1 MHTWKGQLEIFHS
14 SSSVEGQRPRC
25 KKLLELTS
33 VQMGRATKSA
43 QIGSKYRT
51 IDSRPWRAQIEQ
63 FLFRRLFIISN
74 GRQHANVM
82 GCHHTD
88 PSTFFPSADRTLW
101 CPTSSIL
108 LPWVH
113 KHQAQSTSH
122 QTVSLEAADL
132 DLSKVKS
139 YSGLIRLAQM
149 PNDGRGPS
157 THADAIA
164 RFEGCSISARRLVSC
179 ASPGI

>member
-1 MHTWKGQLEIFHS
+1 MQE
-14 SSSVEGQRPRC
+14 
-25 KKLLELTS
+25 LLELTS

-101 CPTSSIL
+101 CPTSAFCFHGCTSIK
-108 LPWVH
+108 H
-113 KHQAQSTSH
+113 KAQSSDR
-122 QTVSLEAADL
+122 QSRAADL
-132 DLSKVKS
+132 DLSKVKF
-139 YSGLIRLAQM
+139 IFWPDQAC
-149 PNDGRGPS
+149 P
-157 THADAIA
+157 DA
-164 RFEGCSISARRLVSC
+164 R
-179 ASPGI
+179 